1 MQDERKRSVLDTLGE
16 EVTGIVAPVS
26 LCMLI
31 TVILV
36 RILNPDGSSSASGSS
51 IIIASVAYNENPNDS
66 ASTKFSGALLNAVIF
81 AGIMAAMTFVL
92 VALFY
97 YKCYKIIYGYMTFA
111 VFDIFFLITG
121 VVALQVLQAWNI
133 HVDVFSFLFSL
144 LNFSV
149 CGTLGLLFMPM
160 PLLAKQGYNI
170 WTGVVTAYIFTWIP
184 EWTSWLLICIMALY
198 DIAAVLIPGGPL
210 NLLVRLSQE
219 RQQGLPAL
227 VYEARPTHGRYQP
240 DVWARRGQP
249 VQEATQQLPL
259 PHEAS
264 QQLPSHTPLPPGAD
278 DVVGPSSLA
287 PPLHPTWPAEAGQ
300 VPKPGGAGHSFSSP
314 ASSAS
319 PAAAA
324 ASPRHSNAS
333 TSSSHTSRLRM
344 RQPPTPLLGA
354 ATASST
360 VVPLGSPAPGWGVGE
375 TGGQGQG
382 QAGGSQGA
390 SRSRQELA
398 DARGF
403 GGGLVGGEGGGGPA
417 SLPGPQGRGVPGGW
431 TPPGPGQVQGGGGPV
446 GEGVEDP
453 LAAGTQGW
461 APLPGGPSAGGSAAA
476 PQLSPGSGSGRL
488 AAGVG
493 GSGGGPLLLP
503 PPPVLGVP
511 VSAPGVQEQQGLVG
525 GVAVGG
531 AAPGLMVAPVGQH
544 PASGEAQQQQ
554 PGQQQRQQQQQGE
567 EEFEMDIPDSIK
579 LGLGDFIFYSM
590 LVGRAAMYDYMTVFS
605 SYLGIIAGL
614 GITLL
619 CLTFYQKALP
629 ALPFSIA
636 LGVAFY
642 FLTRLV
648 LEPFLVPLASSLTYF

>member
-1 MQDERKRSVLDTLGE
+1 MQDERKRSVLDTLGTRHLDGTDAGWQRAALV
-16 EVTGIVAPVS
+16 VTNERLVAF
-26 LCMLI
+26 
-31 TVILV
+31 
-36 RILNPDGSSSASGSS
+36 RRRG
-51 IIIASVAYNENPNDS
+51 
-66 ASTKFSGALLNAVIF
+66 
-81 AGIMAAMTFVL
+81 GIMAAMTFVL

-300 VPKPGGAGHSFSSP
+300 APKPGAAGLSFSSP

-319 PAAAA
+319 PAAAAA

-382 QAGGSQGA
+382 QAGASQGA

-403 GGGLVGGEGGGGPA
+403 GGGLVGGEGGVGPA
-417 SLPGPQGRGVPGGW
+417 TLPGPQGKGGPGGW
-431 TPPGPGQVQGGGGPV
+431 TPPGPGQGRGGGGPV

-503 PPPVLGVP
+503 PHPVLGVP
-511 VSAPGVQEQQGLVG
+511 VSAPGAQEQQGLVG

-531 AAPGLMVAPVGQH
+531 AAPGLLVAPGGQH

-554 PGQQQRQQQQQGE
+554 PGQQQQQQQQGE

>member
-264 QQLPSHTPLPPGAD
+264 QQ
-278 DVVGPSSLA
+278 
-287 PPLHPTWPAEAGQ
+287 
-300 VPKPGGAGHSFSSP
+300 
-314 ASSAS
+314 
-319 PAAAA
+319 
-324 ASPRHSNAS
+324 
-333 TSSSHTSRLRM
+333 
-344 RQPPTPLLGA
+344 
-354 ATASST
+354 
-360 VVPLGSPAPGWGVGE
+360 
-375 TGGQGQG
+375 
-382 QAGGSQGA
+382 
-390 SRSRQELA
+390 
-398 DARGF
+398 
-403 GGGLVGGEGGGGPA
+403 
-417 SLPGPQGRGVPGGW
+417 
-431 TPPGPGQVQGGGGPV
+431 
-446 GEGVEDP
+446 
-453 LAAGTQGW
+453 
-461 APLPGGPSAGGSAAA
+461 
-476 PQLSPGSGSGRL
+476 
-488 AAGVG
+488 
-493 GSGGGPLLLP
+493 
-503 PPPVLGVP
+503 
-511 VSAPGVQEQQGLVG
+511 
-525 GVAVGG
+525 
-531 AAPGLMVAPVGQH
+531 
-544 PASGEAQQQQ
+544 QQ
-554 PGQQQRQQQQQGE
+554 PGQQQRQQQQGE